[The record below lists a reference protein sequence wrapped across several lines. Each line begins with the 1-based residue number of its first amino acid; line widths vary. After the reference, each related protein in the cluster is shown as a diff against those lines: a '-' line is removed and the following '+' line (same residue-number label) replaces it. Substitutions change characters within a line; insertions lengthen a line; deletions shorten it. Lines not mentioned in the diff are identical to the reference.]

1 MSGGRR
7 VEHGRATAEWL
18 ALREPADAVA
28 RSLTLLVELTGQ
40 LSSWRERGPV
50 AGPMVVHD
58 LGSGTGS
65 MRRWLAP
72 RLPWPQQWVQH
83 DRDVRLA
90 AAGQEGVLAEH
101 GRLITC
107 DCELADLTADHLAGA
122 ELITCSAL
130 LDVLTTTAAD
140 RLVTVAAGVRV
151 PLLLTLTV
159 VGRVRLNPA
168 DPLDQAL
175 GTAFDD
181 HQRRL
186 TQAGRLLGPDAVPYV
201 SARLSELG
209 ASVRIEPS
217 PWRLGSGSAAL
228 AATWL
233 EGWLAA
239 AVEQDPT
246 LTGAAERYRAR
257 RHAQLDA
264 GALEVTVG
272 HSDLLV
278 WWP

>member
-40 LSSWRERGPV
+40 LSSRRERGPV
-50 AGPMVVHD
+50 ADPMVVHD

-90 AAGQEGVLAEH
+90 AVGQDGGLAEQ
-101 GRLITC
+101 GRPITC

>member
-1 MSGGRR
+1 MSVGRR
-7 VEHGRATAEWL
+7 VEHGRATVDWL

-28 RSLTLLVELTGQ
+28 RSRTLLVELTGQ
-40 LSSWRERGPV
+40 LSSRRERWLV
-50 AGPMVVHD
+50 ADPMVVHD

-140 RLVTVAAGVRV
+140 RLVAVAAGVRV

-159 VGRVRLNPA
+159 IGRVGLDPA

-181 HQRRL
+181 HQRRRSE
-186 TQAGRLLGPDAVPYV
+186 AGQLLGPDAVPYV
-201 SARLSELG
+201 SARLGELG

-217 PWRLGSGSAAL
+217 PWQLGSGFRTL
-228 AATWL
+228 TGTWL
-233 EGWLAA
+233 DGWLAT

-257 RHAQLDA
+257 RRAQLDA
-264 GALEVTVG
+264 GLLTVTVE

-278 WWP
+278 WWL